1 MLLLP
6 TSPQAFTAA
15 LLTSLAIYMFAPTRP
30 AGECVQ
36 HDPAIFAAAVDDYSS
51 SHRFVTYGS
60 LEIYATFST
69 KGDDQETQARREE
82 LTKHASLSAND
93 TIPQA
98 ATAHHDDVEEYDDD
112 GQPTKNTDIHQ

>member
-30 AGECVQ
+30 AGEYVQ
-36 HDPAIFAAAVDDYSS
+36 NDPAIFAAAVDDYSS

-69 KGDDQETQARREE
+69 KCDDQETKTRREE
-82 LTKHASLSAND
+82 LTKHATLSANA
-93 TIPQA
+93 TI
-98 ATAHHDDVEEYDDD
+98 
-112 GQPTKNTDIHQ
+112 